1 MPHADG
7 KDRGASVADAPR
19 PSFAGSDFMDRIKAL

>member
-19 PSFAGSDFMDRIKAL
+19 PSFAGSNFMDRIKAL